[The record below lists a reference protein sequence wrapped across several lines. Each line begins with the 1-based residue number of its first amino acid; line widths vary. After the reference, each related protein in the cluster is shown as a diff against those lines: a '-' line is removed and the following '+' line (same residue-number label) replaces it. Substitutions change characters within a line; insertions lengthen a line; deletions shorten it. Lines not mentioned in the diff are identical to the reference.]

1 MLCLMSF
8 TFEIRKHVS
17 GSYEFGS
24 LLGIVDANL
33 VQARFIQLTED
44 RQTGDA
50 VLMKPLA

>member
-1 MLCLMSF
+1 MLHMLSF

-33 VQARFIQLTED
+33 VEASFIQLTED
-44 RQTGDA
+44 SQTGDA